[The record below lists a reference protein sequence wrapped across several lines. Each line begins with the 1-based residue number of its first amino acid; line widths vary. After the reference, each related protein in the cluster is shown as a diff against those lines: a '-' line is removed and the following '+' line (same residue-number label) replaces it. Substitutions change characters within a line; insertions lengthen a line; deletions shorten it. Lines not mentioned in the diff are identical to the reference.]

1 MKEIMRRI
9 MVCLTMLAGLTVMAS
24 TDSVFENSK
33 GAKIPYNSKG
43 TVVRGE
49 WTSQLD
55 KTMKQAAS
63 EGVPVLVFWAN
74 NGCGHC
80 AATEV
85 ELCTKTFTNWQKK
98 YQIYMVF
105 ACGGYPG
112 PAKNEADVAK
122 EVARDKSGEFP
133 YVGVYWGTGSSNTYK
148 GKSYKNKQ
156 MGTFTGNGIDA
167 ATFIKKTEALLK
179 GYTPAIGGWF
189 KKLDESDG
197 NRYEAEPSTKKVT
210 LTMARSSDKK
220 SAVGTDS
227 VKVYKNKVS
236 DSNLVKTYTV
246 NWTKGATTLA
256 LAVAIPSG
264 LKDGDELIAV
274 INGESKAKY
283 RNTIY
288 FVDKDN
294 SASNPKWKGE
304 SFGFGEW
311 TVDIDA
317 AKALVKST
325 AGGSASAGKAAAVS
339 AKKAYTLVS
348 VQGSLWCPDCANTDR
363 NFLDLKDSDGK
374 NRFQA
379 WAKSKNVALVAMDI
393 PNYMGATYKDR
404 QSPTLFSKDAY
415 ETRLAR
421 AWEYPAS
428 GASAKLTNAV
438 LRSGFGYMTRKGISD
453 SEGLAMIKKFHD
465 LAYKTPEQ
473 GGFHLFYGADD
484 LRNEDRNPNRT
495 NVPIFVLLRSDG
507 TVAARLTYFGAVAS
521 PMKSDRSKF
530 NYFIR
535 RFEEMLAIADA
546 TEGPDAN
553 EIVNNIPTAKTT
565 SLPVGTRTAVEG
577 RLCHADMRDTFKL
590 TNFKGAGAAKVTIS
604 GSSDAEVDA
613 QFMIRKSDGTYELVG
628 DKFTK
633 RVKDNYTVWAE
644 FHDVGTCY
652 LRISG
657 ADAASA
663 AFDVGSSKANHFA
676 DFTLTASVDWI
687 IPGEQKAS
695 VPVTEGSST
704 TMTVVSGKV
713 YRVTGI
719 VTDPMPDG
727 LILRDNGLMEA
738 TINGDVFLVGAA
750 DGLLEYQQWVPSKI
764 SFNDNEPAGGI
775 GESRGKWAVKV
786 LRSGGSSGSVT
797 ATVVVDKEKSTF
809 YYDHETKELPRFAI
823 DGEWGFMSKTIT
835 WSDGDTASK
844 SLVIELEKDAELMKY
859 FGDGQIVL
867 AIDGLASDMGDAK
880 LGKSSYTLK
889 VKDESDK
896 AQSTISIAG
905 TTPAATVDST
915 VYARRGTG
923 VSLTLH
929 RSNDGVALANSIGL
943 KSSVDSVEFSGDA
956 FGTRVRWEGDDY
968 EDKTVTA
975 TGLPSAGKTTTLS
988 LVATKSSFRAD
999 KSASEVTVI
1008 SVDNKA
1014 PAFKVDKVAQIKMIT
1029 YSACDAAV
1037 EFDPNYI
1044 EAGDV
1049 LSVELLKGALPDGL
1063 TAKVSGQK
1071 LKFAGLPKKAGSFT
1085 AYFRACATRSG
1096 KLVKGMPVKVTF
1108 RIVDPTTVK
1117 ASDKTYGKLANE
1129 AVKTSRSLTSLMV
1142 MSGGDPKRLA
1152 GTLDVTIPKTGKL
1165 SAKYICNGGTV
1176 TFESKYWDAKN
1187 LSDSDGTLTATL
1199 TPSKAGY
1206 ALMVKAYSNGR
1217 VQAIVT
1223 DKGFKDQEL
1232 TATSLGK
1239 VWSSSNSA
1247 KAWVGVYNGAL
1258 VPSGTPYYLGNGA
1271 YGVFSG
1277 DVVQPENEEFDAPVG
1292 YGYVSL
1298 KLTSTAAATGKMT
1311 WAGKLPN
1318 GQVVSGS
1325 AVLSKGASKW
1335 VGRAGYAY
1343 LPIFKSVSGD
1353 RISVVAE
1360 IKSGAATAANGG
1372 NRSLLG
1378 CPDLSPVLPLGMW
1391 THKGEGGT
1399 GFSMDIHLM
1408 GGLYNPNKSLKDCCT
1423 ESAMNPAQ
1431 LKLQVEVPAKAG
1443 YDRYEGRGKAKAVPV
1458 QTVAVGKNDITVK
1471 NATNKFKLE
1480 IDRATGILTGSLRF
1494 NYTVGGS
1501 AGGSI
1506 DAVWSGVLLT
1516 GWSSEC
1522 DCSEGSDVQ
1531 MPFICGALSFEDVV
1545 PYKDGSSTKKATV
1558 LSGGRIYS
1566 GSAFPQN

>member
-1 MKEIMRRI
+1 MRRI
-9 MVCLTMLAGLTVMAS
+9 MVCLAALAGLTVVAA

-85 ELCTKTFTNWQKK
+85 ELCTKTFTSWQKK

-112 PAKNEADVAK
+112 PAKNESDVAK

-133 YVGVYWGTGSSNTYK
+133 YIGVYWGTGSSNTYK
-148 GKSYKNKQ
+148 GKSYNNKQ
-156 MGTFTGNGIDA
+156 RGTFTGNGLDA
-167 ATFIKKTEALLK
+167 ATFIKKTEALLP

-210 LTMARSSDKK
+210 LTMVRASDKK

-227 VKVYKNKVS
+227 VKLYRNKVS

-246 NWTKGATTLA
+246 NWTKGATKLD

-288 FVDKDN
+288 FVDKEN
-294 SASNPKWKGE
+294 GAGNPRWKGAE
-304 SFGFGEW
+304 FGEW
-311 TVDIDA
+311 TADIDA
-317 AKALVKST
+317 AKALVKSK
-325 AGGSASAGKAAAVS
+325 AAAVVSDGKAAAV
-339 AKKAYTLVS
+339 AATKAYTLVS
-348 VQGSLWCPDCANTDR
+348 VQGSLWCHDCANTDR
-363 NFLDLKDSDGK
+363 NFLDLKDDKGN
-374 NRFQA
+374 NRFRA

-393 PNYMGATYKDR
+393 PSYTGPTYKDR
-404 QSPTLFSKDAY
+404 ATPTLFSKDAY
-415 ETRLAR
+415 KTTLAF
-421 AWEYPAS
+421 ENKQYGIYDVS
-428 GASAKLTNAV
+428 KGGAPAKLTNAV

-453 SEGLAMIKKFHD
+453 SEGLATLKKFHD

-484 LRNEDRNPNRT
+484 LRNEDGNANRT
-495 NVPIFVLLRSDG
+495 GVPIFVLLRSDG
-507 TVAARLTYFGAVAS
+507 TIAARFTRFAAVS
-521 PMKSDRSKF
+521 PLKADRNNFDKF
-530 NYFIR
+530 IK
-535 RFEEMLAIADA
+535 RFDEMLAIADA
-546 TEGPDAN
+546 EAGTVDAN
-553 EIVNNIPTAKTT
+553 EISNNVPSSKTT
-565 SLPVGTRTAVEG
+565 ELPVGTRAAASG
-577 RLCHADMRDTFKL
+577 RLCTADMRDTFKL
-590 TNFKGAGAAKVTIS
+590 TNFKGAADVVVKLS
-604 GSSDAEVDA
+604 GSSSAEVEA
-613 QFMIRKSDGTYELVG
+613 QFMIEKGGALEAVG
-628 DKFTK
+628 DPITTK
-633 RVKDNYTVWAE
+633 INAE
-644 FHDVGTCY
+644 TELLGEFDDVGTCY
-652 LRISG
+652 LRIAG
-657 ADAASA
+657 KDITSA
-663 AFDVGSSKANHFA
+663 AFTPASSTANHFA
-676 DFTLTASVDWI
+676 EFWLVASVASLN
-687 IPGEQKAS
+687 PQESKAS
-695 VPVTEGSST
+695 VPVSAGDRLYI
-704 TMTVVSGKV
+704 VVSENRV
-713 YRVTGI
+713 YRITGI
-719 VTDPMPDG
+719 VGDPVPEG
-727 LILRDNGLMEA
+727 LVEIVNGMYGAEM
-738 TINGDVFLVGAA
+738 NGDVEIEAAA
-750 DGLLEYQQWVPSKI
+750 DGVIEFQEWVPSTVA
-764 SFNDNEPAGGI
+764 FNNNEPKDGV
-775 GESRGKWAVKV
+775 GESKGKWTVKV
-786 LRSGGSSGSVT
+786 LRSGGVSGAVS
-797 ATVVVDKEKSTF
+797 ATVSVDVEKSTF
-809 YYDHETKELPRFAI
+809 YYDHDTKMLPRFSI
-823 DGEWGFMSKTIT
+823 DGVWGFESKTLR
-835 WSDGDTASK
+835 WKDGDSAAK
-844 SLVIELEKDAELMKY
+844 SLVIELEKDAELSKY
-859 FGDGQIVL
+859 FGDGQITL
-867 AIDGLASDMGDAK
+867 KLDNLASDADDAV

-905 TTPAATVDST
+905 TAPAATFDST
-915 VYARRGTG
+915 IYARRGAG
-923 VSLTLH
+923 VSLTLR

-956 FGTRVRWEGDDY
+956 VATRVRWEGDDY
-968 EDKTVTA
+968 GDKTVTA

-988 LVATKSSFRAD
+988 LSATRSSFKAGSP
-999 KSASEVTVI
+999 KEYTVV

-1014 PAFKVDKVAQIKMIT
+1014 PAFKTDKVAQIKMVT
-1029 YSACDAAV
+1029 YSACSAAV

-1071 LKFAGLPKKAGSFT
+1071 LKFAGLPKKAGAFT
-1085 AYFRACATRSG
+1085 AYFRACATRGG

-1129 AVKTSRSLTSLMV
+1129 AVKTTRSLTSLIV
-1142 MSGGDPKRLA
+1142 MSGGDPMRLA

-1165 SAKYICNGGTV
+1165 SAKYICGGGTV

-1206 ALMVKAYSNGR
+1206 GLTVKALSNGR
-1217 VQAIVT
+1217 VLAIVT
-1223 DKGFKDQEL
+1223 DKAFKDQEL
-1232 TATSLGK
+1232 GAASLGK

-1247 KAWVGVYNGAL
+1247 KSWVGVYNGAL
-1258 VPSGTPYYLGNGA
+1258 VPSGTPYYLGDGA
-1271 YGVFSG
+1271 YGTFSG

-1298 KLTSTAAATGKMT
+1298 KLTSSGASTGKMT
-1311 WAGKLPN
+1311 WAGRLPN

-1378 CPDLSPVLPLGMW
+1378 CPDLSPVLPLGTW

-1399 GFSMDIHLM
+1399 GFGMDIHLM
-1408 GGLYNPNKSLKDCCT
+1408 GGLYDSKKSLKDCCK

-1458 QTVAVGKNDITVK
+1458 QTVAVGNNAITVK

-1480 IDRATGILTGSLRF
+1480 IDRETGVLTGSLRF

-1506 DAVWSGVLLT
+1506 DAAISGVLLT

-1531 MPFICGALSFEDVV
+1531 MPFICGALTFDDTVS
-1545 PYKDGSSTKKATV
+1545 YKDGNSTKKVGV

-1566 GSAFPQN
+1566 GNAFPKQ